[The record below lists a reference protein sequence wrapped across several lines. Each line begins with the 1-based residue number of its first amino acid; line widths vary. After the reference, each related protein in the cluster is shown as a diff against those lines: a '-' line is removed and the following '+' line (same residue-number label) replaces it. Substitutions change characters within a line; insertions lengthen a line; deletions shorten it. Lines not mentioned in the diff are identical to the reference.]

1 MNGSLLDYLAVAVL
15 GALVG
20 AAELVSRYRDAPA
33 RAVYNLPAAIYIA
46 LNLAASIAALAII
59 HVYGWTFGVNGAVA
73 QRWAQVGIAGT
84 SAMAL
89 FRTSLFTLRAG
100 DHDIGIGPSTFLQIF
115 REASDRAVDRL
126 RAKARGDQVGELMTG
141 IDYDK
146 ASQGLPPYCL
156 ALMQNVPDDDQVKL
170 KDSIVLLNNAAID
183 PAIKVRILGL
193 QLMNVVGPNVLLA
206 AVDALHD
213 QMQAAETTKAGAK
226 GAGT

>member
-1 MNGSLLDYLAVAVL
+1 LLDYLAVAVL

-46 LNLAASIAALAII
+46 LNVGASIAALAII
-59 HVYGWTFGVNGAVA
+59 HVYGWTFGVNGAAA

-100 DHDIGIGPSTFLQIF
+100 DHDIGIGPNTFLQIF

-170 KDSIVLLNNAAID
+170 KDSIVLLNNATID

-213 QMQAAETTKAGAK
+213 QMQPAEQPKAGAK

>member
-59 HVYGWTFGVNGAVA
+59 HVYGWTFGVNGAAA
-73 QRWAQVGIAGT
+73 QRWAQVGMAGT

-126 RAKARGDQVGELMTG
+126 RAKARGDQVGKWMTG
-141 IDYDK
+141 VDYDK
-146 ASQGLPPYCL
+146 ASRGLPTYCL
-156 ALMQNVPDDDQVKL
+156 ALMQNVPDDEQVKL
-170 KDSIVLLNNAAID
+170 MNSIALLNNANID

-206 AVDALHD
+206 AVDSLHD
-213 QMQAAETTKAGAK
+213 QMQAAEIPKAGAK
-226 GAGT
+226 GAGN

>member
-1 MNGSLLDYLAVAVL
+1 
-15 GALVG
+15 
-20 AAELVSRYRDAPA
+20 
-33 RAVYNLPAAIYIA
+33 
-46 LNLAASIAALAII
+46 
-59 HVYGWTFGVNGAVA
+59 
-73 QRWAQVGIAGT
+73 
-84 SAMAL
+84 
-89 FRTSLFTLRAG
+89 
-100 DHDIGIGPSTFLQIF
+100 
-115 REASDRAVDRL
+115 VDRL
-126 RAKARGDQVGELMTG
+126 RAKARGDQVGKLMTG

>member
-1 MNGSLLDYLAVAVL
+1 MNGTLLDYLAVGVL

-20 AAELVSRYRDAPA
+20 AAELVSRYRDAPV
-33 RAVYNLPAAIYIA
+33 RAIYNLPAAVYIA
-46 LNLAASIAALAII
+46 LNLAASLAALATI
-59 HVYGWTFGVNGAVA
+59 HGYGWTFGVNGATA
-73 QRWAQVGIAGT
+73 QRWAQVGMAGT

-89 FRTSLFTLRAG
+89 FRTSLFTVRAG

-126 RAKARGDQVGELMTG
+126 RAKARGDQVGKLMTG
-141 IDYDK
+141 VDYNK

-170 KDSIVLLNNAAID
+170 MNSIVLLNNAAID

-193 QLMNVVGPNVLLA
+193 QLMNVVGPNVLIA
-206 AVDALHD
+206 AIDSLRG
-213 QMQAAETTKAGAK
+213 QMQTAEQPKAGAK